1 MTGQMEWTVVTVI
14 VSLVG
19 LLIAVATPII
29 KLNSTI
35 TKLTTQMEHFMNG
48 LDEFKKRYTSQL
60 QEFKE
65 THDDLYEKVDDHE
78 HRITVLETSNK
89 EERREKHV

>member
-1 MTGQMEWTVVTVI
+1 MTEWTVVTVI

-19 LLIAVATPII
+19 LLVAVATPII

-35 TKLTTQMEHFMNG
+35 TKLTTQMENFMSG

-60 QEFKE
+60 AELKE
-65 THDDLYEKVDDHE
+65 THEDIYGKVNNHE
-78 HRITVLETSNK
+78 HRITVLETTK
-89 EERREKHV
+89 GEK